1 MRPKDNIMRPKSMPA
16 PMPKK
21 PAKKPALVVSVTKQ
35 SELRSENWM
44 SPSTNSYP
52 AATLATKIRQNKNA
66 TRHHQAIIKP

>member
-35 SELRSENWM
+35 SELRRKKLDVALNKLV
-44 SPSTNSYP
+44 PRRDLGN
-52 AATLATKIRQNKNA
+52 QNKA
-66 TRHHQAIIKP
+66 K